1 LSGRRGPV
9 AERTAVVVIGAG
21 HAGLAVSR
29 LLGDRGLEHVVLE
42 RGEVANTWRT
52 ERWDSLRLLTPN
64 WQTRL
69 PGLAYDGDDPD
80 GFLTVPELVAFLDRY
95 ARVSGAPVRTH
106 TTVTSVTPSAV
117 GDGGGYVVETTAG
130 TWEAAAVVVA
140 SGAFNRAHVPAVA
153 ADLPAGLH
161 QVTPLDYRRP
171 DDLGP
176 GRVLVVGA
184 SATGVQIADE
194 LLRSGREVTVAV
206 GEHVRMP
213 RTYRGRDIFW
223 WLDRTGR
230 LDERWDEVDDL
241 VRARHVPSPQLVG
254 TPERRDL
261 DLNALTAR
269 GAELVG
275 RLSAARDGT
284 ALFSG
289 SLRNVCKLAD
299 LKLVRLLDAVDEW
312 AADGSGPRPA
322 PTRVDDEPRLAIDL
336 VAEGYDTVLWATGFR
351 PDHSWLHVPVLDRK
365 GDLRHQGG
373 VVTGAPGLYRIG
385 LNYLRR
391 RKSSFIH
398 GAEDDARDLVDHL
411 ATHLTAPAARP

>member
-1 LSGRRGPV
+1 LSGSRGPA
-9 AERTAVVVIGAG
+9 AERTAVVVVGAG

-29 LLGDRGLEHVVLE
+29 LLSERGLDHVVLE
-42 RGEVANTWRT
+42 RGDVANTWRT

-80 GFLTVPELVAFLDRY
+80 GFMAVTELVGFIDRY
-95 ARVSGAPVRTH
+95 ARVIDAPVRTG
-106 TTVTSVTPSAV
+106 TTVTSVTL
-117 GDGGGYVVETTAG
+117 GDGGRYRVETTAG
-130 TWEAAAVVVA
+130 TWEAPSVVVA

-153 ADLPAGLH
+153 ADLPPSVH

-171 DDLGP
+171 DGLGP

-194 LLRSGREVTVAV
+194 LLRSGRDVTVAV

-213 RTYRGRDIFW
+213 RTYRRRDIFW

-241 VRARHVPSPQLVG
+241 VRARRVPSPQLVG

-261 DLNALTAR
+261 DLNALTSR

-284 ALFSG
+284 ALLSG
-289 SLRNVCKLAD
+289 SLRNVCNLAD
-299 LKLVRLLDAVDEW
+299 LKLVRLLDAVDDW
-312 AADGSGPRPA
+312 AADGPGPRPD
-322 PTRVDDEPRLAIDL
+322 PTRVDDDPRLAIDL
-336 VAEGYDTVLWATGFR
+336 VGEGYDTVVWATGFR
-351 PDHSWLHVPVLDRK
+351 PDHSWLHVPVFDRK
-365 GDLRHQGG
+365 GEVRHHGG
-373 VVTGAPGLYRIG
+373 VVIDAPGLYRMG
-385 LNYLRR
+385 LTYLRR

-398 GAEDDARDLVDHL
+398 GAEDDAHDLVDHL
-411 ATHLTAPAARP
+411 AAHLTTAPTRS

>member
-1 LSGRRGPV
+1 MSGT
-9 AERTAVVVIGAG
+9 AERTAVVVVGAG

-29 LLGDRGLEHVVLE
+29 LLAERGIEHVVLE
-42 RGEVANTWRT
+42 RGEVAHTWRT

-64 WQTRL
+64 WQTTL

-80 GFLTVPELVAFLDRY
+80 GFMAVPELVGFIERY
-95 ARVSGAPVRTH
+95 ARTIDAPVRTH
-106 TTVTSVTPSAV
+106 TTVTSVAA
-117 GDGGGYVVETTAG
+117 GERGYRVETTAG
-130 TWEAAAVVVA
+130 TWDAAAVVLA

-153 ADLPAGLH
+153 ADLPAGIR

-194 LLRSGREVTVAV
+194 LLRSGREVTIAV

-213 RTYRGRDIFW
+213 RTYRGHDIMW
-223 WLDRTGR
+223 WLDRIGR

-241 VRARHVPSPQLVG
+241 VRARRVPSPQLVG

-261 DLNALTAR
+261 DLNALTAQ
-269 GAELVG
+269 GAQLVG
-275 RLSAARDGT
+275 RLSAARDGV

-289 SLRNVCKLAD
+289 SLRNVCRLAD
-299 LKLVRLLDAVDEW
+299 LKLNRLLDTIDEW
-312 AADGSGPRPA
+312 AREHDGVDGSGPGPRPE
-322 PTRVDDEPRLAIDL
+322 PTRVDADPRLQIDL

-351 PDHSWLHVPVLDRK
+351 PDHSWLHVPVFDRK
-365 GDLRHQGG
+365 GDLRHDGG

-398 GAEDDARDLVDHL
+398 GAADDAHDLVAHL
-411 ATHLTAPAARP
+411 ATHLDAVTRPV

>member
-1 LSGRRGPV
+1 LSRLA

-29 LLGDRGLEHVVLE
+29 LLSERGLDHVVLE

-80 GFLTVPELVAFLDRY
+80 GFMAVPELVGFIDRY
-95 ARVSGAPVRTH
+95 ARVVDAPVRTH
-106 TTVTSVTPSAV
+106 TAVTSVAV
-117 GDGGGYVVETTAG
+117 ADGGGYRVETATG
-130 TWEAAAVVVA
+130 MTWEAAAVVLA

-153 ADLPAGLH
+153 ADLPTGIH
-161 QVTPLDYRRP
+161 QVTPLGYRRP

-194 LLRSGREVTVAV
+194 LLRSGREVTIAV

-213 RTYRGRDIFW
+213 RTYRGRDIMW

-230 LDERWDEVDDL
+230 LDERWDEIDDL
-241 VRARHVPSPQLVG
+241 VRARRVPSPQLVG

-289 SLRNVCKLAD
+289 SLRNVCTLAD
-299 LKLVRLLDAVDEW
+299 LKLVRLLDAVDDW
-312 AADGSGPRPA
+312 ARQDGHVDDAGPRPA
-322 PTRVDDEPRLAIDL
+322 PTRVDGDPRLAIDL
-336 VAEGYDTVLWATGFR
+336 VAEGYDTVVWATGFR
-351 PDHSWLHVPVLDRK
+351 PDHSWLHLPVLDRK
-365 GDLRHQGG
+365 GDLRHHGG
-373 VVTGAPGLYRIG
+373 VVADAPGLYRMG
-385 LNYLRR
+385 LTYLRR

-398 GAEDDARDLVDHL
+398 GAEDDAHDLVDHL
-411 ATHLTAPAARP
+411 SAHLTTAATGP